1 MSKPKPKKRKIKRKD
16 CYSLYPDEANKW
28 CSFCL
33 THYKNR
39 YCDHKKCHN
48 LIKGMEEY
56 NNENS

>member
-48 LIKGMEEY
+48 LIKGY
-56 NNENS
+56 EN